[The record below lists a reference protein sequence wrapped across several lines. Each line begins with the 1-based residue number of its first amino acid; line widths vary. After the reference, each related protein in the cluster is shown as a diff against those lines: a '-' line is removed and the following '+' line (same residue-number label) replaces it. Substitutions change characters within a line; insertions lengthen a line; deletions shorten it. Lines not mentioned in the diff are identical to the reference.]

1 MIYGSKGV
9 RYILSKL
16 PQYKWR
22 LTVFETNIMEA
33 VAERD
38 IDLLI
43 LEELTVSREFAQ
55 WFYQENH
62 LVPPTQGKAKAFHSV
77 TDVEFGESDI
87 VVLYDNGHAILIENK
102 IGAIAQ
108 KDQAKRY
115 QQRGEKGLA
124 FKFWHSFSTCIIAPE
139 NYLDSTADV
148 RGYQAKVSYERIRDW
163 FDRHDSERFQFKK
176 NLMQEAIE
184 QNRRGYTT
192 IPDARVTSF
201 WRDYWEFASQNHPKL
216 RMDQPGSKPANS
228 SFIYFYPE
236 ALPRNFQL
244 IHKVNSGFVDLQI
257 ANMSHMVEILIE
269 LFSDI
274 DIEITKAG
282 KSIAFRKRL
291 QTMDIYTPFR
301 DQHPSAEAALHSA
314 DELALICPEIWKRIS
329 QKEKIQ
335 SINN

>member
-1 MIYGSKGV
+1 LI
-9 RYILSKL
+9 
-16 PQYKWR
+16 
-22 LTVFETNIMEA
+22 ETNIMEA

-62 LVPPTQGKAKAFHSV
+62 LVPFTEGKAKAFHSV
-77 TDVEFGESDI
+77 SDAELGESDI

-124 FKFWHSFSTCIIAPE
+124 CKSWHSFSTCIIAPE
-139 NYLDSTADV
+139 SYLESIADV

-163 FDRHDSERFQFKK
+163 LGARDSERYQFKK
-176 NLMQEAIE
+176 LLMQEAIE

-201 WRDYWEFASQNHPKL
+201 WRDYWEFASKNHPQLK
-216 RMDQPGSKPANS
+216 MDQPGSKPANS

-244 IHKVNSGFVDLQI
+244 IHKVSPGFVDLQI
-257 ANMSHMVEILIE
+257 ANMSHMVEILTE
-269 LFSDI
+269 LFSDM
-274 DIEITKAG
+274 DIEIEKAG
-282 KSIAFRKRL
+282 KSVVFRKRL
-291 QTMDIYTPFR
+291 QTMDIYIPFR
-301 DQHPSAEAALHSA
+301 DQQSSAEAALHSA
-314 DELALICPEIWKRIS
+314 DELASICQEIWKRIS
-329 QKEKIQ
+329 VIQKPRMGIDSK
-335 SINN
+335 

>member
-1 MIYGSKGV
+1 M
-9 RYILSKL
+9 
-16 PQYKWR
+16 
-22 LTVFETNIMEA
+22 FETNIMEA

-139 NYLDSTADV
+139 NYLESTADV

-335 SINN
+335 SIKN